1 MSDPCD
7 PFHDEWGNLMMDGI
21 PTPREWRRQRR
32 QSVAKL
38 CAKTESH
45 IEERFDRLSYI
56 LVQQGRWT
64 EPARPLRGFVT
75 KVALVN
81 IFNGTLPELTE
92 QPSDGDYE
100 ESDFFGSVWI
110 RVLDTINR
118 KLTKDHKV
126 VLASGHDRDAPWVD
140 AMGYGHGP
148 FYGHYSPYMG
158 PVNELYDL
166 P

>member
-1 MSDPCD
+1 MVQGSLVGYPVVDITCD
-7 PFHDEWGNLMMDGI
+7 MGSLQWACAF
-21 PTPREWRRQRR
+21 
-32 QSVAKL
+32 L
-38 CAKTESH
+38 CV
-45 IEERFDRLSYI
+45 RC
-56 LVQQGRWT
+56 
-64 EPARPLRGFVT
+64 RPLRGFVT

-100 ESDFFGSVWI
+100 ESDFFGSVWL

-126 VLASGHDRDAPWVD
+126 VLASGQDRDAPWVD
-140 AMGYGHGP
+140 SMGYGHGP